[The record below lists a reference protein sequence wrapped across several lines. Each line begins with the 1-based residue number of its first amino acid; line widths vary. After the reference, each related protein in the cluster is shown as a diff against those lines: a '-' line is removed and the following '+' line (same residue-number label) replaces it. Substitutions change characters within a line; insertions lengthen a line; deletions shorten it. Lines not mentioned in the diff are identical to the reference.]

1 MRKYYPYPKRD
12 PIKNYFPLPNE
23 LFGLGLSANAIALYA
38 FLMRME
44 NRRDYSIVLG
54 YKEIGKALRMSKNTV
69 AKYVTEL
76 VEAGLIEVERTHIY
90 MHDGSKYNGKL
101 HYRVLPIQGAIDD
114 KLRRDLD
121 KLELDTARYEA
132 KKKLADTSLIPAE
145 NTDVF

>member
-44 NRRDYSIVLG
+44 NRKDYSIVLG

-101 HYRVLPIQGAIDD
+101 HYRVLPIQGAIDE
-114 KLRRDLD
+114 KLKRDLD
-121 KLELDTARYEA
+121 RLSQDTARYEA
-132 KKKLADTSLIPAE
+132 RKALAQLPPLPEDTG
-145 NTDVF
+145 VF

>member
-101 HYRVLPIQGAIDD
+101 HYRVLPIQGAIND
-114 KLRRDLD
+114 KLRRDLER
-121 KLELDTARYEA
+121 LSQDTARYEA
-132 KKKLADTSLIPAE
+132 RKSMAQLPPLPEDTG
-145 NTDVF
+145 VF